1 VALLHGRLSDI
12 DQQRV
17 VEDFGREESPLRLLF
32 ASDVASE
39 SINLHY
45 LSHRLVHFDI
55 PWSLMVFQQRNG
67 RIDRYGQ
74 EQTPL
79 IHYLLIQSQNTKI
92 KGDMRILEMLI
103 QKDEE
108 ATKNIGDPSALMGVY
123 DIDAEEAKTAAALE
137 QGQSAEEF
145 EAQVL
150 SADHDEGLDLLS
162 FLEQGQGASEEQAS
176 SQCISR
182 MPTLFEDDF
191 AYARK
196 ALTKLSQDQDL
207 NLDIDSEQRVL
218 QISVPDDLAFRFR
231 FLPREI
237 QPENGLLKFT
247 DDRQTMQD
255 EIKCCRKDEQAWPR
269 LHYLWPLHPA
279 MQWLSDRVQTSFSRH
294 QAPVLTVP
302 TLQEGETIYLLTGII
317 PNRKGQPLIQKWF
330 GVTVIQGALQ
340 DIQPLETI
348 LERTG
353 LGERTFSNPGDLKI
367 SEQAE
372 KLLPDVVQKA
382 QEWMK
387 KVRTS
392 FENELNPQLNEHL

>member
-45 LSHRLVHFDI
+45 LSHRMVHFDI

-247 DDRQTMQD
+247 DDRHHSQPQRAASDPEVVWSHGYTGRFAGYPAPGD
-255 EIKCCRKDEQAWPR
+255 HPGAYRIGRKDLFQPR
-269 LHYLWPLHPA
+269 RP
-279 MQWLSDRVQTSFSRH
+279 
-294 QAPVLTVP
+294 
-302 TLQEGETIYLLTGII
+302 EGQRAGGEAFAGCG
-317 PNRKGQPLIQKWF
+317 PP
-330 GVTVIQGALQ
+330 
-340 DIQPLETI
+340 
-348 LERTG
+348 G
-353 LGERTFSNPGDLKI
+353 LGVN
-367 SEQAE
+367 E
-372 KLLPDVVQKA
+372 KGA
-382 QEWMK
+382 
-387 KVRTS
+387 
-392 FENELNPQLNEHL
+392 HII